1 MEREIA
7 IYLRLSKAD
16 GREGIRS
23 ESIKNQQRLLERYIK
38 EDAEL
43 CEYSIKIFED
53 DGFSGLEEKRPA
65 LQDMLSFVRKR
76 KIYAVLVKD
85 FSRLS
90 RNHLYLA
97 SLCEQVFPA
106 CHTELIALGDNYD
119 SRKEEELMLAL
130 RFKSLFNEYYSRDI
144 SRKVKTSLTAK
155 KEKGE
160 YAVAK
165 PPFGYRSVGGN
176 WIVEEKE
183 ANVVRR
189 IFELAAQG
197 HANSGIV
204 HILKEEAPLFP
215 MYPMK
220 VYRILQ
226 NPVYCGKHIW
236 HKYENF
242 YGKCKKSILLPKE
255 YWREGRGS
263 HPPIVS
269 EEIFQRVQEKAG
281 KNREDGLKNDSKI
294 FII

>member
-1 MEREIA
+1 MEREVA
-7 IYLRLSKAD
+7 MYLRLSKAD
-16 GREGIRS
+16 DSGCVRS
-23 ESIKNQQRLLERYIK
+23 ESIKNQQLLLERYIR
-38 EDAEL
+38 EDAGL
-43 CEYSIKIFED
+43 CGYGIRIFED
-53 DGFSGLEEKRPA
+53 DGFSGLEERRPA
-65 LQDMLSFVRKR
+65 LQDMLSLVRKG

-97 SLCEQVFPA
+97 SLCEQVFPT

-119 SRKEEELMLAL
+119 SRREKVIMPAL

-144 SRKVKTSLTAK
+144 SRKVKTSLMAK

-165 PPFGYRSVGGN
+165 PPFGYRSVEGS

-183 ANVVRR
+183 ADVVRR
-189 IFELAAQG
+189 IFALAGQG
-197 HANSGIV
+197 YTNSGIV
-204 HILKEEAPLFP
+204 RILKEEAPSVP

-236 HKYENF
+236 HKYENL
-242 YGKCKKSILLPKE
+242 YGKCKKSVLLPKE
-255 YWREGRGS
+255 YWRVEQGS
-263 HPPIVS
+263 HPPIIS
-269 EEIFQRVQEKAG
+269 EETYLSCLGR
-281 KNREDGLKNDSKI
+281 RTH
-294 FII
+294 